1 MSILITVLMLLTLT
15 ALAIFER
22 KFEAVEAAL
31 ANFGPGWAV
40 PGAGLL

>member
-1 MSILITVLMLLTLT
+1 MIFIITVFKLLTLT
-15 ALAIFER
+15 ALAMFER

-31 ANFGPGWAV
+31 ANFGPGWAA